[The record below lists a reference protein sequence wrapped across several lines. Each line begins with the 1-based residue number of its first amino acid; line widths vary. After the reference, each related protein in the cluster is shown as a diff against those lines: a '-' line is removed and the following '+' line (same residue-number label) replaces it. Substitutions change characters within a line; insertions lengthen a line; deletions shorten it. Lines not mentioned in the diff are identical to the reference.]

1 MHTTTSNL
9 MKSILVLTLAFLG
22 LWTDLRADTRPNIVW
37 IIPDDMSVNFS
48 CYGETAIQ
56 TPHVDALARRGMKF
70 TRAFVTAP
78 VCSTCRSAFITGMYQ
93 TSIGAH
99 HHRSGRG
106 DQKIRLPKH
115 IQLVPALFQKAA
127 ITPPLPVG
135 PAARGDWA
143 RPITILNGIP
153 RCTTARTGRIA
164 NRVSRFSHRSKRP
177 AASCAARMRRVG
189 RKSPRPL
196 RPSSAGVRL
205 WRR

>member
-22 LWTDLRADTRPNIVW
+22 LWTELRADTRPNIVW
-37 IIPDDMSVNFS
+37 IIPDDMSANFS

-56 TPHVDALARRGMKF
+56 TPHVDALARRGIKF

-115 IQLVPALFQKAA
+115 IQLVPALFQKAGYHTS
-127 ITPPLPVG
+127 ITGWPG
-135 PAARGDWA
+135 SK
-143 RPITILNGIP
+143 
-153 RCTTARTGRIA
+153 GRLGKTDY
-164 NRVSRFSHRSKRP
+164 NFEWD
-177 AASCAARMRRVG
+177 
-189 RKSPRPL
+189 
-196 RPSSAGVRL
+196 PSVYDLSL
-205 WRR
+205 IHI

>member
-22 LWTDLRADTRPNIVW
+22 SWTDLRADTRPNIVW
-37 IIPDDMSVNFS
+37 IIPDDMSANFS

-106 DQKIRLPKH
+106 DQARVVEPVRRGRL
-115 IQLVPALFQKAA
+115 
-127 ITPPLPVG
+127 G
-135 PAARGDWA
+135 
-143 RPITILNGIP
+143 
-153 RCTTARTGRIA
+153 
-164 NRVSRFSHRSKRP
+164 
-177 AASCAARMRRVG
+177 
-189 RKSPRPL
+189 SPRARARSQHPAP
-196 RPSSAGVRL
+196 RPTVCRVV
-205 WRR
+205 WRQ